1 MSMDPLSF
9 AGAIMRRVHAM
20 VVLGIAV
27 LICRAAY
34 ADIDGLTQFLRGV
47 EAAAHVTVALRG
59 DGEFEVQTPEA
70 TRRDQVAMIVRP
82 PADVFLALRQE
93 GIKALLL
100 GNDGHLLKT
109 GAATAGRF
117 PASAT
122 FAESDFTREDLEPF
136 RLSRFKDWRIS
147 DESDTQLTVMLSPQ
161 DSQYSLIMITFERE
175 KKVPLK
181 TLYYRE
187 TLNNLVKI
195 RRDGAFVFVAH
206 RWMPGRTSMET
217 FKLHSQTTFTMR
229 WTEDSTFPS
238 ELFDP
243 AALPHAGIAWPP
255 PPRGVPSKEKPGTSG
270 G

>member
-1 MSMDPLSF
+1 L
-9 AGAIMRRVHAM
+9 AGAIMRLMHAI
-20 VVLGIAV
+20 VVLGIVV
-27 LICRAAY
+27 LICGAAY
-34 ADIDGLTQFLRGV
+34 ADIENLTDFLRGAE
-47 EAAAHVTVALRG
+47 EATHATAALRG

-70 TRRDQVAMIVRP
+70 TRRDQVTMIVRP

-109 GAATAGRF
+109 GAATAGPF
-117 PASAT
+117 HPAAT

-147 DESDTQLTVMLSPQ
+147 DESGTELTVMFVPQ
-161 DSQYSLIMITFERE
+161 DSQYSLVVIIFDRE

-187 TLNNLVKI
+187 TLSNLVKL
-195 RRDGAFVFVAH
+195 RRNEAFVLVG
-206 RWMPGRTSMET
+206 RTWMPGRTSMET
-217 FKLHSQTTFTMR
+217 FKLHTQTTFTMR
-229 WTEDSTFPS
+229 WTEDSAVPS

-243 AALPHAGIAWPP
+243 AALPRAGIAWPP
-255 PPRGVPSKEKPGTSG
+255 PPRVGPSK
-270 G
+270 